1 MEPRERDL
9 QGKVDDLTLLLE
21 RSGDPRALFEAA
33 EATALALEFRATDSM
48 IGISEISS
56 DLVEEAETLVT
67 RARERAAEGKVPE
80 ACVQLAE
87 GIWLARDETR
97 AERAVDFVR
106 SVPDEPHA
114 TYLWGLFAFNGFGC
128 EKDLKQSLSLHEQAA
143 KNGHADAMFELHAM
157 YARGI
162 GCDADPVVSLEWCEK
177 AAHAGNA
184 RAMANLGGF
193 YATGRGG
200 LPLDSKKSVEWYDRA
215 ANAGHGKAA
224 ATLGIMYALGSGA
237 PSSISEAHRYFA
249 KADDLGFDWR
259 GLAET
264 AGVDLADLYKV
275 TLRPPPPPPPPAD
288 AKKGES
294 KRRHTI
300 AETPRAKASAPPE
313 KPAADPEKHAAAEP
327 KAKAAAKPEKKAAT
341 PKAKAAAK
349 PEKKAATPKAKAAAK
364 PEKKAAAKPE
374 KKAAAKPEKKAAAKP
389 KAKVAAKPK
398 AKVAAK
404 PKAKA
409 VARPKAKAVA
419 KPTVA
424 LRDTRRGEKA
434 VAKPKAKALAKP
446 RKSAAAKPKKA
457 EAKVSKSRRKSGR

>member
-9 QGKVDDLTLLLE
+9 QGKVDDLTRLLE

-33 EATALALEFRATDSM
+33 EATALVLEFRAADSM
-48 IGISEISS
+48 IGLSEISS

-67 RARERAAEGKVPE
+67 RARERAAEGKLPE

-87 GIWLARDETR
+87 GIWLARDEAK

-128 EKDLKQSLSLHEQAA
+128 EKDLKHSLTLHEHAA

-162 GCDADPVVSLEWCEK
+162 GCDANPAVSLQWCEK
-177 AAHAGNA
+177 AARAGNA

-200 LPLDSKKSVEWYDRA
+200 LPLDSEKSVEWYDRA

-237 PSSISEAHRYFA
+237 PNSISDAHRYFE

-275 TLRPPPPPPPPAD
+275 TLRPPPPPPPPPPAD

-300 AETPRAKASAPPE
+300 AETPRAKASAPPPE
-313 KPAADPEKHAAAEP
+313 KPAAEP
-327 KAKAAAKPEKKAAT
+327 KAKAAAKPTKAAAAKPT
-341 PKAKAAAK
+341 KAAAAKPTKAAAAKPMKAAAAKPTKAAAK
-349 PEKKAATPKAKAAAK
+349 PTKAAAK
-364 PEKKAAAKPE
+364 PAK
-374 KKAAAKPEKKAAAKP
+374 
-389 KAKVAAKPK
+389 KVAAKPK

-404 PKAKA
+404 PKAKKK
-409 VARPKAKAVA
+409 VA
-419 KPTVA
+419 
-424 LRDTRRGEKA
+424 
-434 VAKPKAKALAKP
+434 AKPKAKAAAKPKALAKP
-446 RKSAAAKPKKA
+446 KKAAKKAAAKPKK
-457 EAKVSKSRRKSGR
+457 KSTPSRRKSAR